1 MTPYGNMT
9 PEIVEKVRV
18 GDGLSDAELN
28 TALSFY
34 GQLEAGL
41 RLLGPR
47 FHLAWAEVQRVL
59 HMLESYKHNRDAYKS
74 K

>member
-1 MTPYGNMT
+1 MTPNGNMT

-34 GQLEAGL
+34 GQLESGL
-41 RLLGPR
+41 RLLGPT

>member
-1 MTPYGNMT
+1 MTSNGNMT

-28 TALSFY
+28 TALAFY
-34 GQLEAGL
+34 GQMESGL

-47 FHLAWAEVQRVL
+47 FHLAWAEVQRV
-59 HMLESYKHNRDAYKS
+59 HDMLRSYRHNRESYKS